1 MESTEECPP
10 AAAAIEGENSSSRPQ
25 ENLEDD
31 PYAYLDRSDFS
42 SEKFKIE
49 IKNLP
54 KIYGINEFRKL
65 LNTKLKLGST
75 KIKAPKRNCPY
86 AFVCFRSDVD
96 RDKAIQLLTGY
107 KWKGKPLQAIKA
119 KPSPDPLVKKRKE
132 DSRDSSNKKI
142 KIDNRSQEEKL
153 KSSTIPLWDV
163 PYEEQL
169 KTKQEEAKHILK
181 RLGSELAR
189 QNPDLRE
196 WLNKQ
201 KALYD
206 GLPCE
211 LLDIRYAEDC
221 DGYRNKCAF
230 TVGIDEE
237 TQSPTVGFRIG
248 SYVNGVTGVG
258 SIEALRHIPDSMK
271 VAVKLFQEYVR
282 SSDLQVFNF
291 EVHTG
296 YFRQLT
302 VRTAQDQIMLVIG
315 IHPQDLSDEKLKEFK
330 ESLVQYFTTGAGKQA
345 NVTSLYYQA
354 IVKKIAGED
363 AAGAEHLWGDTHI
376 CESLL
381 DLKFKISPEA
391 FFQINTKGAE
401 ILYKSI
407 IELAAPSE
415 NSTVLDVCCGTGTI
429 GLCFAKNCKKVLGI
443 EVVPQAIVDARQ
455 NAKLNEIENG
465 EFFEGKAEEVLGS
478 VCYRAVN
485 DVVAV
490 VDPPR
495 AGLQQKAVVQIR
507 RINKIGQL
515 VYVSCNPAAA
525 LKNFVD
531 VGRPASKTLHN
542 EPLVPVKA
550 VAVDMF
556 PHTRHCELIISFKRF
571 DKLQTTNE

>member
-1 MESTEECPP
+1 MEQESAPEQELNAPIEASKPP
-10 AAAAIEGENSSSRPQ
+10 
-25 ENLEDD
+25 EDD

-54 KIYGINEFRKL
+54 KIYGISEFRKL
-65 LNTKLKLGST
+65 LNNKLKLNST
-75 KIKAPKRNCPY
+75 KIKAPKRNSPY
-86 AFVCFRSDVD
+86 AFVCFRSDEE
-96 RDKAIQLLTGY
+96 RNKAIETLSGF
-107 KWKGKPLQAIKA
+107 KWKGKPLQAIRA

-132 DSRDSSNKKI
+132 NSEEGPNKRV

-163 PYEEQL
+163 PYEDQL
-169 KTKQEEAKHILK
+169 KTKQEEVKNILK
-181 RLGSELAR
+181 RLGNELAR
-189 QNPDLRE
+189 QNPDLRD
-196 WLNKQ
+196 WLSKQ
-201 KALYD
+201 KEKFD

-211 LLDIRYAEDC
+211 LLNIRYADEC
-221 DGYRNKCAF
+221 DGYRNKCSF

-237 TQSPTVGFRIG
+237 TKLPTVGFRIG

-258 SIEALRHIPDSMK
+258 NIESLKHIPESMK
-271 VAVKLFQEYVR
+271 LAVKLFQDYVR
-282 SSDLQVFNF
+282 ASDLQVFNF

-296 YFRQLT
+296 HFRQLT
-302 VRTAQDQIMLVIG
+302 IRTAQNQIMLVVG
-315 IHPQDLSDEKLKEFK
+315 IHPQDLSQEKLSVFK
-330 ESLVQYFTTGAGKQA
+330 NSLINYFTEGAGKEA
-345 NVTSLYYQA
+345 KITSLYYQK

-363 AAGAEHLWGDTHI
+363 SEGAEHLWGDPHI
-376 CESLL
+376 CETLL

-407 IELAAPSE
+407 IELAAPTE
-415 NSTVLDVCCGTGTI
+415 DSTILDVCCGTGTI

-443 EVVPQAIVDARQ
+443 EIVPQAIIDAKA
-455 NAKLNEIENG
+455 NAKLNEIENS
-465 EFFEGKAEEVLGS
+465 EFFEGKAEEILGS
-478 VCYRAVN
+478 VCYRAVG

-507 RINKIGQL
+507 KINKIGQL

-525 LKNFVD
+525 LKNFID
-531 VGRPASKTLHN
+531 IGRPASKTLHN

-571 DKLQTTNE
+571 DSVTK

>member
-1 MESTEECPP
+1 MESAPEPQIKIEDIKQEENAPVEGPIEENAPP
-10 AAAAIEGENSSSRPQ
+10 EN
-25 ENLEDD
+25 D

-54 KIYGINEFRKL
+54 KIYGISEFRKL
-65 LNTKLKLGST
+65 LNNKLKLNST
-75 KIKAPKRNCPY
+75 KIKAPKRNSPY
-86 AFVCFRSDVD
+86 AFVCFRSDED
-96 RDKAIQLLTGY
+96 RNKAIETLSGF
-107 KWKGKPLQAIKA
+107 KWKGKPLQAIRA

-132 DSRDSSNKKI
+132 DSEEGPNKKI

-169 KTKQEEAKHILK
+169 KTKQEEARNILK
-181 RLGSELAR
+181 RLGNELAR

-201 KALYD
+201 KEKFD

-211 LLDIRYAEDC
+211 LLNIRYADEC
-221 DGYRNKCAF
+221 DGYRNKCSF

-237 TQSPTVGFRIG
+237 TKLPTVGFRIG
-248 SYVNGVTGVG
+248 SYVNGITGVG
-258 SIEALRHIPDSMK
+258 SIESLKHIPESMK
-271 VAVKLFQEYVR
+271 LAVKLFQDYVR
-282 SSDLQVFNF
+282 ASDLQVFNF

-296 YFRQLT
+296 HFRQLT
-302 VRTAQDQIMLVIG
+302 IRTAQDQII
-315 IHPQDLSDEKLKEFK
+315 
-330 ESLVQYFTTGAGKQA
+330 
-345 NVTSLYYQA
+345 
-354 IVKKIAGED
+354 IAGED
-363 AAGAEHLWGDTHI
+363 SDGSEHLWGDTHI
-376 CESLL
+376 CETLL
-381 DLKFKISPEA
+381 GLKFKISPEA

-407 IELAAPSE
+407 IELASPTE
-415 NSTVLDVCCGTGTI
+415 DSTVLDVCCGTGTI

-443 EVVPQAIVDARQ
+443 EIVPQAIIDAKA
-455 NAKLNEIENG
+455 NAKLNEIENS
-465 EFFEGKAEEVLGS
+465 EFFEGKAEEILGS
-478 VCYRAVN
+478 VCYRAMG

-507 RINKIGQL
+507 KINKIGQL

-525 LKNFVD
+525 LKNFID
-531 VGRPASKTLHN
+531 IGRPASKTLHN
-542 EPLVPVKA
+542 EPLVPVRA
-550 VAVDMF
+550 VVVDMF

-571 DKLQTTNE
+571 DKLLIVDSDSK